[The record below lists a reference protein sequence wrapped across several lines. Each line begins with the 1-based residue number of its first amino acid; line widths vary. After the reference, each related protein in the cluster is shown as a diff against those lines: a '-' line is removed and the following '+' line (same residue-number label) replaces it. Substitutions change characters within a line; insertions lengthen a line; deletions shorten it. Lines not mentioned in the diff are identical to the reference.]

1 MSNVISTRMKKEEIE
16 ILNRISDKEHIDR
29 SALMRK
35 FILQQI
41 SEYKMKEAAEKYR
54 KGVVSLAEA
63 ATMAKVSI
71 YEMIEYCQR
80 EKITA
85 PSPSDEE
92 IAEEFESAGI
102 IFSNIKEGK
111 IE

>member
-16 ILNRISDKEHIDR
+16 ILNRISNKEHIDR

-35 FILQQI
+35 FLLQQI
-41 SEYKMKEAAEKYR
+41 TEYKMKNASEKYR

-63 ATMAKVSI
+63 ATMADVLI
-71 YEMIEYCQR
+71 YDMIEYCQR

-85 PSPSDEE
+85 PSLSEE
-92 IAEEFESAGI
+92 EMLEEFESANI
-102 IFSNIKEGK
+102 IFSKIKEGK
-111 IE
+111 IK